1 MMMIM
6 IPMITSKTIPEV
18 LSKEVALIVVVSEK
32 VFVKINSNS
41 SWYKIALAM
50 KSSLEGE
57 LFMRSWEW
65 KGEKSILQF
74 YNWQETSGKQ
84 LIHVM

>member
-6 IPMITSKTIPEV
+6 IPMIASKTIPEV

-41 SWYKIALAM
+41 S
-50 KSSLEGE
+50 
-57 LFMRSWEW
+57 
-65 KGEKSILQF
+65 
-74 YNWQETSGKQ
+74 
-84 LIHVM
+84 